1 LCIIVSIIMQVLTVN
16 QVFEIMLKFVE
27 TRDWKTA
34 FFHVIPQR
42 KRGEAETGDDG
53 DKGSLDDNDA
63 AQEGA
68 ADGDHSEEDLNK
80 GFDEEEVDDDGD
92 EELEEEET
100 DVSNKR
106 QCVRLENG
114 EAGDHYSGAVA
125 EATDG
130 DEATLQ
136 AEQAKESNNV
146 GGD

>member
-1 LCIIVSIIMQVLTVN
+1 MQVLTVN

-53 DKGSLDDNDA
+53 DNGSLDDNDGA
-63 AQEGA
+63 PEGA
-68 ADGDHSEEDLNK
+68 ADGDLSEEDLNK
-80 GFDEEEVDDDGD
+80 GFDEEVDDDGD

-106 QCVRLENG
+106 QCVRCENR
-114 EAGDHYSGAVA
+114 EAGDHSSGAVA
-125 EATDG
+125 EATSDG
-130 DEATLQ
+130 DATLQ

>member
-1 LCIIVSIIMQVLTVN
+1 MQVLTVN

-53 DKGSLDDNDA
+53 DKGSLDDNDGA
-63 AQEGA
+63 AERD

-80 GFDEEEVDDDGD
+80 GFDEVDDDGD

-114 EAGDHYSGAVA
+114 EAGDHSSGTVA
-125 EATDG
+125 EATSDG
-130 DEATLQ
+130 DARLQ